1 MMKRIPLILLGLGLL
16 WACHHPDIEY
26 VDFDTF
32 HVTSTKCTDVIMQ
45 DGSLNPDIL
54 FLEDDDEPDT
64 KVAKTSGVEIARN
77 LIGTMNSNTLVH
89 IAGTYKGHDVDGS
102 PLTLSG
108 KILLPQKGEIKNMI
122 LVSHFTIGSNPECPS
137 EAFPLEGILAAKG
150 YAVVIADYIGF
161 GVTKDR
167 IHPYMHVKSTAR
179 AVVDMGLAVKP
190 YLEHIGRKPLS
201 DKVILF
207 GYSQGGS
214 TTVGVMR
221 MIQEEC
227 WDTLP
232 IKKVYAG
239 AGPYDLASTYD
250 VSVEEDLT
258 GIPCAIPMIV
268 QGVNYGENLGLEMQD
283 FFKPNLLA
291 NYKEWINSKNFTVQQ
306 INRFI
311 GAKSLRDI
319 MTDEGRDKRNPKTAK
334 LYRSLMFNSVLDFT
348 PKAPMFMFHSREDKT
363 VPFINSVKAESY
375 FKGQNVTYDFGNYGA
390 HGAGFVRFLFTV
402 NKEL

>member
-1 MMKRIPLILLGLGLL
+1 M
-16 WACHHPDIEY
+16 C
-26 VDFDTF
+26 
-32 HVTSTKCTDVIMQ
+32 C
-45 DGSLNPDIL
+45 
-54 FLEDDDEPDT
+54 
-64 KVAKTSGVEIARN
+64 
-77 LIGTMNSNTLVH
+77 
-89 IAGTYKGHDVDGS
+89 
-102 PLTLSG
+102 
-108 KILLPQKGEIKNMI
+108 
-122 LVSHFTIGSNPECPS
+122 
-137 EAFPLEGILAAKG
+137 
-150 YAVVIADYIGF
+150 
-161 GVTKDR
+161 
-167 IHPYMHVKSTAR
+167 
-179 AVVDMGLAVKP
+179 
-190 YLEHIGRKPLS
+190 
-201 DKVILF
+201 
-207 GYSQGGS
+207 
-214 TTVGVMR
+214 
-221 MIQEEC
+221 C
-227 WDTLP
+227 WWT
-232 IKKVYAG
+232 
-239 AGPYDLASTYD
+239 YDLASTYD

-363 VPFINSVKAESY
+363 VPFINSVKAETY